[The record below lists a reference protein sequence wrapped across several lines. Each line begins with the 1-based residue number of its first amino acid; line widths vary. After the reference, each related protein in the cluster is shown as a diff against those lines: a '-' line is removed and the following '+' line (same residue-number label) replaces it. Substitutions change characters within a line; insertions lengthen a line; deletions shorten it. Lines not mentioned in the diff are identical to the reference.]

1 MLTRENTKQLKG
13 FAVLLMLAHHLFAFS
28 DRIPYGFDFSRNI
41 FLSNTLTS
49 FIGVFGKICVPI
61 FMFLGGYGLYASCVY
76 KEDNENKIKNKFI
89 IKIVNLYKCYWKVF
103 IIFVPLGILFF
114 LKQPQFSNENFGSS
128 FSNVRTYN
136 VISTF
141 LGIETYFNYEWW
153 FFKSYLFALFEGFM
167 FLELFKNNKSI
178 YKEVFVIILWYIII
192 SSLLPNIISLCGLNS
207 LTNNFWYLN
216 LFCITSCSILFFIGI
231 CFSKYDIF
239 SRFYKI
245 IKDLSHIESIVISFI
260 TFVLCFYVKAIIN
273 NNDLDILIVPI
284 VCFSVIV
291 MINHFSL
298 LAKGLLLLGNNST
311 NMWLTHSFYCYYF
324 YPFVKIVYGSRNALI
339 AFITLVV
346 LSLIT
351 SFLIDLSWKY
361 VSKLYNQIHIFLLNK
376 GY

>member
-1 MLTRENTKQLKG
+1 MKSSEVLEKLDYLYPDARCELEYNKDYELLIATILSAQSTDKRVNSVTK
-13 FAVLLMLAHHLFAFS
+13 VL
-28 DRIPYGFDFSRNI
+28 
-41 FLSNTLTS
+41 
-49 FIGVFGKICVPI
+49 
-61 FMFLGGYGLYASCVY
+61 
-76 KEDNENKIKNKFI
+76 
-89 IKIVNLYKCYWKVF
+89 
-103 IIFVPLGILFF
+103 
-114 LKQPQFSNENFGSS
+114 
-128 FSNVRTYN
+128 
-136 VISTF
+136 
-141 LGIETYFNYEWW
+141 
-153 FFKSYLFALFEGFM
+153 
-167 FLELFKNNKSI
+167 
-178 YKEVFVIILWYIII
+178 
-192 SSLLPNIISLCGLNS
+192 
-207 LTNNFWYLN
+207 
-216 LFCITSCSILFFIGI
+216 
-231 CFSKYDIF
+231 FSKYDIF